1 METSQ
6 LRQIISSG
14 IEGLP
19 AESLKEI
26 ADFVVFVRLRS
37 SKPLVFEKQD
47 DLAMELSRELA
58 LLNSYELSH
67 LEEEFS
73 GYEITYPHE

>member
-6 LRQIISSG
+6 LRHIISSG

-19 AESLKEI
+19 VESLKEI

-37 SKPLVFEKQD
+37 SKPSVFEKQD
-47 DLAMELSRELA
+47 DLAIELSRELA
-58 LLNSYELSH
+58 LLDSYELFH
-67 LEEEFS
+67 LQEEFS
-73 GYEITYPHE
+73 GYEIAYPHE

>member
-6 LRQIISSG
+6 LRHIISSG

-47 DLAMELSRELA
+47 DLNLELSRELA
-58 LLNSYELSH
+58 LLNTYELAH

-73 GYEITYPHE
+73 GYEIT

>member
-6 LRQIISSG
+6 LRHIISSG

-19 AESLKEI
+19 VESLKEI

-47 DLAMELSRELA
+47 DLAIELSRELA
-58 LLNSYELSH
+58 LLDSYELLH
-67 LEEEFS
+67 LQEEFS
-73 GYEITYPHE
+73 GYEIAYPHE

>member
-6 LRQIISSG
+6 LRHFISSG

-19 AESLKEI
+19 VESLKEI

-37 SKPLVFEKQD
+37 SNPLVFEKQD
-47 DLAMELSRELA
+47 DLAIELNRELS
-58 LLNSYELSH
+58 LLNTSELMH

-73 GYEITYPHE
+73 GYERIHPHE

>member
-6 LRQIISSG
+6 LRRIISSG

-19 AESLKEI
+19 VESLKEI

-37 SKPLVFEKQD
+37 LKPLMFEKQD
-47 DLAMELSRELA
+47 DLALELSRELA
-58 LLNSYELSH
+58 LLNTNELLH
-67 LEEEFS
+67 LEEEFAT
-73 GYEITYPHE
+73 YERTYPHE